1 MDMALFV
8 TLLTIFSTVTS
19 LCTEACKKM
28 LDEIKVPY
36 ASNILAFIIAS
47 VVGVGGTAIYY
58 VIASIDFNAINITCM
73 ILMGLVT
80 AVAATVGYDKVVQ
93 TISQVKNRI

>member
-1 MDMALFV
+1 MNIASFI
-8 TLLTIFSTVTS
+8 TLLTVFSTATS

-28 LDEIKVPY
+28 LDEIKVSY

-47 VVGVGGTAIYY
+47 IVGICGTAIYY
-58 VIASIDFNAINITCM
+58 ILASIDFNAINITCM

-80 AVAATVGYDKVVQ
+80 AVAATVGYDKVMQ
-93 TISQVKNRI
+93 TISQLKNKI